1 MVNNNSIV
9 KPELMSTQLLHPL
22 PVGANNMFDAGIIIA
37 QKDAIS
43 AISLNNLIGGTKRR
57 KIRKKYNIYNGKR
70 GLQTHRGYLGGGN
83 KSKKRKKDLNAIN
96 LKLNVK
102 ENIEKLICTPY
113 NLYV

>member
-1 MVNNNSIV
+1 MVNNNNSIV

-83 KSKKRKKDLNAIN
+83 KSKKRKKRSKCN
-96 LKLNVK
+96 KSKTKCKRKYRKTYMYPV
-102 ENIEKLICTPY
+102 
-113 NLYV
+113 